1 MTPTMGLILI
11 SKWYFSGMTE
21 IGYTTGL
28 EYIQAVIINPKT
40 KFRSLYF
47 VVNEDIRTPTPIPNN
62 AHCNSKRGNNNTHVE
77 GLNWNPS
84 KMK

>member
-1 MTPTMGLILI
+1 MGLMLM

-28 EYIQAVIINPKT
+28 AYIQAVVINPKT

-47 VVNEDIRTPTPIPNN
+47 VVNEDIKTPTPIPRD
-62 AHCNSKRGNNNTHVE
+62 AHCNSKRGNNNTHID
-77 GLNWNPS
+77 GLNSKPS
-84 KMK
+84 ITK